1 MRRRDLLALVGGGI
15 GVRPVVGVAL
25 ENTAADSKAGKPSRI
40 GLVFPSSRDASHG
53 EVEALLDGLHAL
65 GWDIGGNIVV
75 REHWAEGHAERL
87 PAIAGQ
93 LVSSAVDVLVAI
105 GTPATVAASSTTA
118 TVPIVFVGVG
128 DPVGLAIVNSLA
140 RPGGN
145 LTGVSLESTELIAR
159 RLELLREIV
168 PHLGRIAVIVRADP
182 GMEQRS
188 LDIRSIASR
197 MGVHVREFQAT
208 TGKAVEL
215 AFIWLINDR
224 ADAIYVAS
232 GPLGPAKRAEI
243 IALAAK
249 ARLPAI
255 YSFRAFP
262 AAGGLMSFGTDEKE
276 LFRRAA
282 ILIDKIL
289 KGAKPS
295 ELPIEPPA
303 KFQLVINMKTA
314 SEIGVSVPQ
323 SILAR
328 ADEVIE

>member
-1 MRRRDLLALVGGGI
+1 MRRRDLLALAGGI
-15 GVRPVVGVAL
+15 AIRPVVGVAQG
-25 ENTAADSKAGKPSRI
+25 NTAANSNPSKTPRI
-40 GLVFPSSRDASHG
+40 GVVFPISRDAAHG
-53 EVEALLDGLHAL
+53 EVEALLDSLHAL
-65 GWDIGGNIVV
+65 GWDNGGNIVV
-75 REHWAEGHAERL
+75 REHWADGHAERL
-87 PAIAGQ
+87 PSIARQ
-93 LVSSAVDVLVAI
+93 LVSSAVDMLVTV
-105 GTPATVAASSTTA
+105 GTPATLAARKATT
-118 TVPIVFVGVG
+118 TVPIVFVGLG
-128 DPVGLAIVNSLA
+128 DPVGLRVVNSLA

-145 LTGVSLESTELIAR
+145 LTGISLESTGLITR

-168 PHLGRIAVIVRADP
+168 PHLGRLAVIARDDP

-188 LDIRSIASR
+188 LDIRGIASR
-197 MGVHVREFQAT
+197 MGVHAREFQAI
-208 TGKAVEL
+208 TGQAIEL
-215 AFIWLINDR
+215 AFLWLTNDR

-276 LFRRAA
+276 SFRQAA
-282 ILIDKIL
+282 TFIDKIL

-295 ELPIEPPA
+295 ELPVEHPA
-303 KFQLVINMKTA
+303 KFQLVINMRAA
-314 SEIGVSVPQ
+314 SEIGVSMPQ
-323 SILAR
+323 SLLAR

>member
-1 MRRRDLLALVGGGI
+1 MRRRDLLAVAGGI
-15 GVRPVVGVAL
+15 AIRPVVGVAQG
-25 ENTAADSKAGKPSRI
+25 NTAADSKPAKAARI
-40 GLVFPSSRDASHG
+40 GLVLPASRDASHG
-53 EVEALLDGLHAL
+53 EFEALLDSLHSL
-65 GWDIGGNIVV
+65 GWDDGGNIVV
-75 REHWAEGHAERL
+75 KERWAEGYAERL

-93 LVSSAVDVLVAI
+93 LVSSAMDVLVTV
-105 GTPATVAASSTTA
+105 GTPATVAASGATA

-128 DPVGLAIVNSLA
+128 DPVGLGIVNSLA

-145 LTGVSLESTELIAR
+145 LTGISLESNELIAG
-159 RLELLREIV
+159 RLQLHREIM
-168 PHLGRIAVIVRADP
+168 PHLSRLAVIVRADP

-208 TGKAVEL
+208 TGKAIEL
-215 AFIWLINDR
+215 AFLWLINDR

-232 GPLGPAKRAEI
+232 GPLGPEKRAEI
-243 IALAAK
+243 IGLAAK

-262 AAGGLMSFGTDEKE
+262 AGGGLMSFGADEKDS
-276 LFRRAA
+276 FRLAA
-282 ILIDKIL
+282 TFIDKIL
-289 KGAKPS
+289 KGAQPS
-295 ELPIEPPA
+295 ELRIEQPR
-303 KFQLVINMKTA
+303 KFQLVINMKAAT
-314 SEIGVSVPQ
+314 EIGVSIPR